1 MDSLTREDSHG
12 GQDEK
17 QEDRG
22 IRKRVPGLQRTMAL
36 PQGHGNRPD
45 DRTQTPADRS
55 HRHGEKRGARPLPGE
70 GRRMGTGRKTPQQ
83 GRPENRGLLRTV
95 DGGAPGGHQSHHMA
109 QRIQLDAHHER
120 DHRRHTPQPAH
131 RQRHQRNVQETAP
144 HTQKQDRQHL
154 SRSPRRHAPNRE
166 TGRTHRR
173 RSDGKRRTNAGGPV
187 RTPHPRRRRP
197 SEGDR
202 GGARRARS
210 GGRRV
215 RQPGR
220 A

>member
-1 MDSLTREDSHG
+1 MAGKTKNRRTGGSGSVFQDSKGRWHF
-12 GQDEK
+12 
-17 QEDRG
+17 
-22 IRKRVPGLQRTMAL
+22 RKDMGT
-36 PQGHGNRPD
+36 D
-45 DRTQTPADRS
+45 PAT
-55 HRHGEKRGARPLPGE
+55 
-70 GRRMGTGRKTPQQ
+70 GRRRPPIEATGMVKSEARARFQAKIAEWERDGRLAQQ

-95 DGGAPGGHQSHHMA
+95 DGGAQDRHQPHHLA

-120 DHRRHTPQPAH
+120 DHREHPPQPAH
-131 RQRHQRNVQETAP
+131 RRRHQRNVQTTAP

-173 RSDGKRRTNAGGPV
+173 RPDGKRRTNAGGPV

-197 SEGDR
+197 SEGHR
-202 GGARRARS
+202 GRARRARS

-215 RQPGR
+215 RQLGR

>member
-1 MDSLTREDSHG
+1 
-12 GQDEK
+12 
-17 QEDRG
+17 
-22 IRKRVPGLQRTMAL
+22 MAL
-36 PQGHGNRPD
+36 PQGHGNRPG

-55 HRHGEKRGARPLPGE
+55 HRHGEKRGARPFPGE
-70 GRRMGTGRKTPQQ
+70 DSGMGAGRKTAHQ

-95 DGGAPGGHQSHHMA
+95 DGGAQDRRQPHHLA

-120 DHRRHTPQPAH
+120 DHREHPPQPAH
-131 RQRHQRNVQETAP
+131 RRRHQWNVQETAP

-173 RSDGKRRTNAGGPV
+173 RPDGKRRTNAGGPV

-197 SEGDR
+197 SEGHR
-202 GGARRARS
+202 GRARRARS

-215 RQPGR
+215 RQSGR